1 MNYTFAIYYILASN
15 PISLSCLYFV
25 ELLELGMVKT
35 AEDQALKDE
44 GYKLH
49 AYNVL
54 VSNRLSLN
62 RSIPDTRHEL

>member
-1 MNYTFAIYYILASN
+1 MLFA
-15 PISLSCLYFV
+15 

-35 AEDQALKDE
+35 VEDQTVKDE

-54 VSNRLSLN
+54 VSNRLRLD
-62 RSIPDTRHEL
+62 RVIPDTRHEL